1 MNAKIESLMI
11 MAVVAVV
18 LLATPAFA
26 HVEYAPV
33 PAGVWA
39 PKPHAHPHDEPTARC
54 NSEEFDLF
62 AELGKAVTGLP
73 NAIGNLLE
81 AIFPSHK
88 QTTEMEASRRSK
100 YIDLPN
106 ASGVIVRIPAK

>member
-1 MNAKIESLMI
+1 MNAKIENLMI

-18 LLATPAFA
+18 LLATPVFA

-33 PAGVWA
+33 PAGVLA
-39 PKPHAHPHDEPTARC
+39 PKPHAHPHGEPTARF

-62 AELGKAVTGLP
+62 AGLGKVVTGLP
-73 NAIGNLLE
+73 NAIGNLIE

-88 QTTEMEASRRSK
+88 RTTEMEVSQGPK